1 MKSIQIFRTAKS
13 TSERLTP
20 LPAQTV
26 VPWAA
31 ATSAQSVVVDASV
44 IYQEFIGIGGAFTE
58 SAATTLQK
66 MSPAKQEEILQA
78 YFNPESGLGY
88 TLGRI
93 HLNSC
98 DFSLGNWACNA
109 EAGDTGLKAF
119 SIAHYHEAIIPMV
132 KRAFEISGKPLT
144 LFVSPWSPP
153 GWMKDTGIMNRG
165 GKLLA
170 EYRAAW
176 AMNYVRFIQELGKI
190 GIPIWGL
197 SVQNEPAAT
206 QSWDSC
212 IYTAEEEKDFVRDH
226 LGPALHANGL
236 AHIKVIIWD
245 HNRDCMVERA
255 KVAYDDPEAAR
266 YIWGVGFH
274 WYMSPS
280 FENVQR
286 VHDLRPDK
294 HLIFTEGCQEG
305 GPHTGEWELGE
316 RYGESIIQD
325 LNHWTE
331 AWTDWNLILDTTGG
345 PNHVG
350 NLCSAPI
357 LADTE
362 SDELT
367 YNSSYYYFGHFSK
380 FIKPGAKRILCA
392 PSDDRLEC
400 TAFANPEGTIAMV
413 VMNRTEEAIVFDLKY
428 AGKSVAIESLRR
440 SICTCVLTDE
450 R

>member
-1 MKSIQIFRTAKS
+1 
-13 TSERLTP
+13 
-20 LPAQTV
+20 
-26 VPWAA
+26 
-31 ATSAQSVVVDASV
+31 
-44 IYQEFIGIGGAFTE
+44 
-58 SAATTLQK
+58 
-66 MSPAKQEEILQA
+66 
-78 YFNPESGLGY
+78 
-88 TLGRI
+88 
-93 HLNSC
+93 
-98 DFSLGNWACNA
+98 
-109 EAGDTGLKAF
+109 
-119 SIAHYHEAIIPMV
+119 
-132 KRAFEISGKPLT
+132 
-144 LFVSPWSPP
+144 
-153 GWMKDTGIMNRG
+153 MKDTGIMNRG